1 MGTRLR
7 RRLVALDPSLT
18 ISTAILRS
26 QIGLHGSTVF
36 PGDGRVQ
43 SCIVPAQFSF
53 RQFAGK
59 RPALP
64 YRIVSLARHR
74 PVLTPRPA
82 MHGSL
87 SFSSPTIDICG
98 QLDLLPAPIE
108 PKLDDA
114 ESFPRCDLYKSPLA
128 GRLVAAFLL
137 QPFCPILYSYNITM
151 DPEKSEISHCETMPP
166 KSGDQPEPPCATSI
180 RYDRHGLP
188 LVPQPSSHKDDP
200 LVLT

>member
-26 QIGLHGSTVF
+26 QIGLHGSAVF
-36 PGDGRVQ
+36 PGDVRVQ
-43 SCIVPAQFSF
+43 RCIFPAQFSF

-98 QLDLLPAPIE
+98 QLNLLPAPIE

-128 GRLVAAFLL
+128 GRLVASFLATTFL
-137 QPFCPILYSYNITM
+137 PDTIFVQYHYGPRKIRNISLR
-151 DPEKSEISHCETMPP
+151 DHAAQIWESSR
-166 KSGDQPEPPCATSI
+166 A
-180 RYDRHGLP
+180 P
-188 LVPQPSSHKDDP
+188 LCHINS
-200 LVLT
+200 L